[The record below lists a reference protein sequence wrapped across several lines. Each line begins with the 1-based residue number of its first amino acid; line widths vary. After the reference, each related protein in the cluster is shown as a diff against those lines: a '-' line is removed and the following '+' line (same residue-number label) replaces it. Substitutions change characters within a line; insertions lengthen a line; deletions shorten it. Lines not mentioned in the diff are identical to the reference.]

1 MLSDKGAH
9 AKQTWKFK
17 LFMDSEHINLPSWAT
32 ALATLVDKPVILI
45 LRDSRIIAG
54 DFRSYDQF
62 ANVVLEGARE
72 RHVAGGQYADI
83 PLGTMIIRGENIA
96 MFGEVDE
103 VLFDHRVRPSSLQSV
118 FVMEDQERQVG
129 AGNPV
134 DLGFLDEQ

>member
-1 MLSDKGAH
+1 MEEEPH
-9 AKQTWKFK
+9 T
-17 LFMDSEHINLPSWAT
+17 NLPSWAT

-96 MFGEVDE
+96 MFGEIDE
-103 VLFDHRVRPSSLQSV
+103 PLFDRRLVPSSLKSV
-118 FVMEDQERQVG
+118 FTLEDEERQVG
-129 AGNPV
+129 AVGPV
-134 DLGFLDEQ
+134 DLGFLDDQ